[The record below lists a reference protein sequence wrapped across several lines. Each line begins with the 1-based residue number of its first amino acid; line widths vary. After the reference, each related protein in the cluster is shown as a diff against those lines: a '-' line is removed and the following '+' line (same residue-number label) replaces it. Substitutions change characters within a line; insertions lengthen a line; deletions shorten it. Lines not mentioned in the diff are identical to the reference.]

1 AFAKAWEAVC
11 GAKLQNVILQV
22 PNGKTFL
29 VKPLKFQGPCK
40 STTIN
45 IQTIWFV
52 YCNKLALQRLKF
64 FNSSGNHI
72 SIKNSNN
79 VLVSHLHIQAPGDTP
94 NTDGI
99 DISYSSGISI
109 FKSVIATGDDCV
121 AMSNGS
127 HDIKITSVTCG
138 PGHGIREVKD
148 MLEISSMM
156 ILGSIMLQIPLL
168 LTIKISDVSFTRMS
182 GTSYSEKA
190 IVLHCSQT
198 IGCTNIQIEQ
208 ADITSSIPRGK
219 TVSDCF
225 NAHVKPPHSKNVPST
240 NNCV

>member
-1 AFAKAWEAVC
+1 MVKAIC
-11 GAKLQNVILQV
+11 LQ
-22 PNGKTFL
+22 F
-29 VKPLKFQGPCK
+29 
-40 STTIN
+40 
-45 IQTIWFV
+45 
-52 YCNKLALQRLKF
+52 CNNLALRKLKF

-72 SIKNSNN
+72 TIQSCNN

-99 DISYSSGISI
+99 DISFSSGISI
-109 FKSVIATGDDCV
+109 IKSVIATGDDCV
-121 AMSNGS
+121 AIANESR
-127 HDIKITSVTCG
+127 DINITGVTCG
-138 PGHGIREVKD
+138 PGHGIS
-148 MLEISSMM
+148 IGS
-156 ILGSIMLQIPLL
+156 LGKGGGRDTVENIHVRNCTFKGTQNGARIK
-168 LTIKISDVSFTRMS
+168 TWQTHAVKISDVAFRRIS
-182 GTSYSEKA
+182 GTSYSKRA

-208 ADITSSIPRGK
+208 ADITSSIHRGK